1 MFKRFRLMLAA
12 RRRRRAI
19 QTIRRE
25 FARSGYPLDALA
37 DAEIEASLP
46 PETFEDPASRLG
58 AKTISRALRRLPPG
72 AGRRP
77 RATRDVTPLTRG
89 DELRKGRLSRHA

>member
-19 QTIRRE
+19 LTIRRE

-46 PETFEDPASRLG
+46 PETVADPASRLG
-58 AKTISRALRRLPPG
+58 AKMISRAVRRLPLG
-72 AGRRP
+72 SRRRAGVGGKATPESRGVESRKLRR
-77 RATRDVTPLTRG
+77 G
-89 DELRKGRLSRHA
+89 

>member
-1 MFKRFRLMLAA
+1 MLKRLRRVMAA
-12 RRRRRAI
+12 RRRRRTLM
-19 QTIRRE
+19 TIRRE

-58 AKTISRALRRLPPG
+58 AKTISRALLRMPPG
-72 AGRRP
+72 ARRRP
-77 RATRDVTPLTRG
+77 RVVNATTTRG
-89 DELRKGRLSRHA
+89 DELQQGRRSRHA